1 MRERSVSHP
10 PLHTDGEKTET
21 HEGQHEG
28 QDHEEHEEEG
38 LQANEEI
45 VARRI
50 GAAGGCEGKKVR
62 CVASFSDTRRSSFQW
77 GCGDNSILHNERR
90 SLCACVGGL
99 CPREIGGPLTSDD
112 GTLYTKLK

>member
-1 MRERSVSHP
+1 MGVNQERSVSHP
-10 PLHTDGEKTET
+10 PLHTDGEKTEN
-21 HEGQHEG
+21 
-28 QDHEEHEEEG
+28 HEEYEEEG

-77 GCGDNSILHNERR
+77 GGGDNSILRDERR
-90 SLCACVGGL
+90 SLCVCVGGL
-99 CPREIGGPLTSDD
+99 LFSRNWRSIDLG
-112 GTLYTKLK
+112 